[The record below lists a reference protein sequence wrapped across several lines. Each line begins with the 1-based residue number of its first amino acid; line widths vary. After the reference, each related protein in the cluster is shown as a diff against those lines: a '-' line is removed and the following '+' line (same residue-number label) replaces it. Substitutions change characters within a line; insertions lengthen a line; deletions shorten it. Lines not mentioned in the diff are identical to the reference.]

1 MKIYSY
7 VRRNK
12 FSLELIYFLFIASL
26 GFSVLRSL
34 DVKTPTFKPRN
45 LDLFFTCVSAATVT
59 SLSTVE
65 MEVFS
70 NTQLVI
76 LTILM
81 LIGGEVFTSMLSLY
95 LRTLFFK
102 PSLSPASNEHLSV
115 DPECFNSD
123 NNNDNLLALKYKSL
137 KFLSLVVLFYLVY
150 VHLLGMISV
159 FIYITVISR
168 ARNILKQKSL
178 HAVTFSIFTIVSTFS
193 NCGFIPTNENMLIF
207 RKNSGLLLILAPQIL
222 LGNTLYP
229 PVLRSLIWTIGR
241 FTKKEESRYLLRK
254 SKGLGY
260 HHLLSYKHSYLLVIT
275 VLVFLVV
282 QFILFSS
289 MEWSLGSLR
298 DMNVYQKLVGILFQ
312 TVNTQH
318 TGESIVDLSTISS
331 AVLVLFIVMMYLP
344 PYTTFLPVEVET
356 CEQGSKRWSKA
367 MENFKFSQLAYLVMF
382 IIIVCITERKQ
393 IVNDPLNFNVLNI
406 VLEVISAY
414 GNVGLST
421 GYNCGRRTE
430 PNGGC
435 QNKWYGFSGK
445 FSDEGKVVIILVMI
459 FGRLKKFNING
470 GKAWKLL

>member
-7 VRRNK
+7 LRRNS
-12 FSLELIYFLFIASL
+12 FFLELIYFLFIASL
-26 GFSVLRSL
+26 GFSILRSL

-95 LRTLFFK
+95 IRTLFCK
-102 PSLSPASNEHLSV
+102 PSLSPASSGHLINV
-115 DPECFNSD
+115 DPESLNND
-123 NNNDNLLALKYKSL
+123 NNNMLALKYKSL
-137 KFLSLVVLFYLVY
+137 KFLSLVVLFYLLC
-150 VHLLGMISV
+150 VHLLSMVSV
-159 FIYITVISR
+159 FLYINSISS
-168 ARNILKQKSL
+168 ARDILKQKNL

-193 NCGFIPTNENMLIF
+193 NCGFIPTNENILIF

-222 LGNTLYP
+222 LGNTFYP

-241 FTKKEESRYLLRK
+241 FTKKEESRYLLRN

-275 VLVFLVV
+275 VLVFLMV
-282 QFILFSS
+282 QFILLSS

-312 TVNTQH
+312 TVNTRH
-318 TGESIVDLSTISS
+318 AGESIVDLSTISS
-331 AVLVLFIVMMYLP
+331 AVLVLFIMMMYLP
-344 PYTTFLPVEVET
+344 PYTTFLPVGAGT
-356 CEQGSKRWSKA
+356 CEQGSKRCSKV
-367 MENFKFSQLAYLVMF
+367 MENLKFSQLTYLVIF

-406 VLEVISAY
+406 VFEVISAY